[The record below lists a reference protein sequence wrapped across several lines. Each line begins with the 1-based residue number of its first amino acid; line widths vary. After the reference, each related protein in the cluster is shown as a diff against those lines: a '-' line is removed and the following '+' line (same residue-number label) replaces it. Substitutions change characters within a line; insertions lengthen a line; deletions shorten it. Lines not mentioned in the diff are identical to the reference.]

1 MSLLSIR
8 LVGLL
13 SLALAWPCFGQV
25 AVPEVAPPAE
35 APQVTPP
42 LGGQNGGVLVP
53 YIEQQGGLQP
63 VESHAVPSE
72 VQAAFDKY
80 QVQYYAFLGHQ
91 TEVAIENFR
100 WQQRASEVLMWTV
113 LAVVFCGLA
122 FSGYQLYHA
131 TRLGK
136 DAGANEIEISAD
148 KVRITSSIVG
158 LAVLFMSIA
167 FLYLFLIE
175 VYRIKPV
182 NMLQQPP
189 AAAQQGGSSTAK

>member
-13 SLALAWPCFGQV
+13 SLALAWPCSAQV

-35 APQVTPP
+35 APQVTPAM
-42 LGGQNGGVLVP
+42 GGQNGGVLVP
-53 YIEQQGGLQP
+53 YIEQQGGLHP

-136 DAGANEIEISAD
+136 DIGANEIEIGAD

>member
-1 MSLLSIR
+1 M
-8 LVGLL
+8 
-13 SLALAWPCFGQV
+13 
-25 AVPEVAPPAE
+25 PP
-35 APQVTPP
+35 
-42 LGGQNGGVLVP
+42 
-53 YIEQQGGLQP
+53 
-63 VESHAVPSE
+63 E

-80 QVQYYAFLGHQ
+80 QVQYYAFLGQQ

-113 LAVVFCGLA
+113 LAVVFCGLG

-136 DAGANEIEISAD
+136 DPAANEIEISAN
-148 KVRITSSIVG
+148 KVRVTSSIVG
-158 LAVLFMSIA
+158 LVVLFMSIA

-182 NMLQQPP
+182 NLLQQSPS
-189 AAAQQGGSSTAK
+189 AQQVGSGATR